1 MKKLKI
7 TSLLSALILV
17 VSTTM
22 SPVLAGSFGLG
33 ASIQAGAVDL
43 RGNETLASNSI
54 VTGAEEVAGFGSA
67 AGYVQYMFGE
77 TGFVVGYEKTPGKVE
92 LGDKTNTVKA
102 TCGTNCTGS
111 SFVTNTAK
119 AHLSGHNAIYI
130 ESPAYG
136 GLFVKAAYNN
146 VTLITEESLGTGSTY
161 GNLDINGTTIG
172 AGFRGTSESGL
183 HMKITGEMT
192 NYDTI
197 NLNGVSSDGSG
208 TENKIKVDADTYAVK
223 FSLGY
228 NF

>member
-22 SPVLAGSFGLG
+22 SPVLAGSFGIG
-33 ASIQAGAVDL
+33 ASIQAGAVDMS
-43 RGNETLASNSI
+43 GTETLAT
-54 VTGAEEVAGFGSA
+54 TGLISGKDKAAGFGAA
-67 AGYVQYMFGE
+67 AGYVQYMFGDD
-77 TGFVVGYEKTPGKVE
+77 GFVVGYEQMHGKVE
-92 LGDKTNTVKA
+92 LGDETVENKSAGGGTDEGA
-102 TCGTNCTGS
+102 TI
-111 SFVTNTAK
+111 NTAK
-119 AHLSGHNAIYI
+119 ANLSGHNSIYI

-136 GLFVKAAYNN
+136 GLFVKAAYNT
-146 VTLITEESLGTGSTY
+146 VTLKTEETLGTGSSY
-161 GNLDINGTTIG
+161 GDVDINGTTVG
-172 AGFRGTSESGL
+172 AGFRGTSESGI

-197 NLNGVSSDGSG
+197 NLTGVSGDGSG
-208 TENKIKVDADTYAVK
+208 SENKIKVDADSYVVK

>member
-43 RGNETLASNSI
+43 RGNETLATTSI
-54 VTGAEEVAGFGSA
+54 ATGAEEVAGFGSA

-77 TGFVVGYEKTPGKVE
+77 TGFVIGYEKTPGKIE
-92 LGDKTNTVKA
+92 LGEETRSNKNDVQSPDQTTK
-102 TCGTNCTGS
+102 
-111 SFVTNTAK
+111 VTNIAK

-130 ESPAYG
+130 ESPAFG